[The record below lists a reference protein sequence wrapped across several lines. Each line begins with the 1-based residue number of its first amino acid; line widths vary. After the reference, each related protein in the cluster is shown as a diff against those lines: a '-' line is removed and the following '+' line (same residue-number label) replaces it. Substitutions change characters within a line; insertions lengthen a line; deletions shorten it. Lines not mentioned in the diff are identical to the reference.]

1 MYSNFDTIPALNIW
15 KDRQTDRNAISISRS
30 ARQRML
36 ASEKVDKSEKS
47 FFLDKTLYRT
57 L

>member
-15 KDRQTDRNAISISRS
+15 KDRQTARNAISISRS